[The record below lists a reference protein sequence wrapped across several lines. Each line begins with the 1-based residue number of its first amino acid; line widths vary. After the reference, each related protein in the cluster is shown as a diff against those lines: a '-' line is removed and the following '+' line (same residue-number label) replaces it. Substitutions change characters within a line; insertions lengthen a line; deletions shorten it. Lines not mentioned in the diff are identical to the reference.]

1 MALVGLAG
9 VSNRLCQEMGHTPKA
24 QGIWISRMRARS
36 DAYARSEESNSSNAC
51 VRFDIVGGVG
61 AGDTDEE
68 ASDTDED
75 ASSSSSG
82 DMSDGKSNEPGSI
95 GPPSEDSGP
104 SFKSIDSNSPDNDA

>member
-1 MALVGLAG
+1 MALVGLTD
-9 VSNRLCQEMGHTPKA
+9 VSNILGREMGHTPKA
-24 QGIWISRMRARS
+24 QGICISRMRARS

-61 AGDTDEE
+61 TGDTD
-68 ASDTDED
+68 DD

-95 GPPSEDSGP
+95 GSPSSEGSGP